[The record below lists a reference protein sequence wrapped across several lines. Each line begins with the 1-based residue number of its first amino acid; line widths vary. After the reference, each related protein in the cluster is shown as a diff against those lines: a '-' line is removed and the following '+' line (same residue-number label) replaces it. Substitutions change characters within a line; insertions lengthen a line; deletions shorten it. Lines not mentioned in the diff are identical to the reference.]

1 MKIKFYESSKVKCQ
15 VVDTAYG
22 GFGIKAHIMDQ
33 EERDKIVQSKKDW
46 VKIGVYAVE
55 KKYPHP
61 IDTPLFKDRMIGDIK
76 GSVLSGTRA
85 GDVGENLAVFA
96 NHTSFIPNAIM
107 HGHNNN
113 QEHWLMVLKQAVLDG
128 EEIKWS
134 YAQDNPDHHD
144 YHGLEAH
151 YEPNQDDIETVENY
165 SIWERLKSI
174 LHGSK
179 PWCQLTHN
187 YVCTVFKNLLQNTP
201 LQFYIE
207 YGMKNKKSQE
217 LAKDIIKRIHDNV
230 KRLYP
235 PREGYHVAR
244 LKDHPEFINWIRA
257 CNWDTMI

>member
-187 YVCTVFKNLLQNTP
+187 YVCTV
-201 LQFYIE
+201 
-207 YGMKNKKSQE
+207 
-217 LAKDIIKRIHDNV
+217 
-230 KRLYP
+230 
-235 PREGYHVAR
+235 
-244 LKDHPEFINWIRA
+244 
-257 CNWDTMI
+257 